1 MSPAERAVDPLGT
14 ASRSITTAS
23 TPASFAASAPQIP
36 AAPAP
41 MISSGTRVSHF
52 PSESKLTALMTHQGG
67 ACLLTCAIDP
77 VIREIQAGVELDLR
91 GRAGVI
97 RNQHVKADVQLIS
110 GQASAAVP

>member
-1 MSPAERAVDPLGT
+1 MSPADKAVDPLGT

-52 PSESKLTALMTHQGG
+52 PAESKLTALMTHQGS
-67 ACLLTCAIDP
+67 AFLLIDP
-77 VIREIQAGVELDLR
+77 VIREIQAGAEVDLR

-97 RNQHVKADVQLIS
+97 RNQHVKQMFN
-110 GQASAAVP
+110 